1 MAQPVRYR
9 CLPVKYHPLPSG
21 GTDPIG
27 LDQMCQS
34 GKEPVKI
41 EVCVYKY
48 DGVLHRTW
56 TAELVRHDGPLI
68 VLDAKF
74 SDEIIHDLL
83 GTIAVGTHSLE
94 YYWLNRWYNIFR
106 FAQPEGKLRN
116 YYCNVNK
123 PPEFDGAR
131 LSYVDLD
138 LDILVEPDFSY
149 RILDA
154 EDFEV
159 NATSYG
165 YSQEEQANARHAI
178 DELVAMIETRAFP
191 FADV

>member
-1 MAQPVRYR
+1 V
-9 CLPVKYHPLPSG
+9 PLWWTLGRKSNHG
-21 GTDPIG
+21 GTENTEDAQR
-27 LDQMCQS
+27 LKQS
-34 GKEPVKI
+34 TDRI
-41 EVCVYKY
+41 EVCAYKY

-56 TAELVRHDGPLI
+56 SAELVRHDGPLI

-74 SDEIIHDLL
+74 ADEIIHDLL
-83 GTIAVGTHSLE
+83 GTIAIGTHSIE

-106 FAQPEGKLRN
+106 FAQPDGNLRN
-116 YYCNVNK
+116 FYCNVNK
-123 PPEFDGAR
+123 PPEFDGAK

-154 EDFEV
+154 EDFEM
-159 NATSYG
+159 NARHYN
-165 YSQEEQANARHAI
+165 YSQEVQTNARRAVA
-178 DELVAMIETRAFP
+178 ELVTMIETRGFP